1 MAENYSVKQVVEI
14 IKNGSVSERVD
25 VSRRYPILAQVAL
38 SLPDFAVDMLNAVK
52 YCNARKI
59 DRYYQD
65 FLNGD
70 VEVDQDT
77 EEDIEEVAEEPK
89 KKSKRGV
96 RLRRQRKLMRMTKRP
111 MRTTKRPMRTKT
123 RRLQRSPRRFPRSPR
138 RLRMTKTS
146 LMRWTTKMMRLR
158 MKMRSL

>member
-70 VEVDQDT
+70 IEDE
-77 EEDIEEVAEEPK
+77 EEDEETT
-89 KKSKRGV
+89 KKSKKV
-96 RLRRQRKLMRMTKRP
+96 SKKS
-111 MRTTKRPMRTKT
+111 KKT
-123 RRLQRSPRRFPRSPR
+123 EDNEDESDEMDDEDDETEDEDEKPVKKSKKAKAKKNKKPEPEDDDDFDFDD
-138 RLRMTKTS
+138 
-146 LMRWTTKMMRLR
+146 
-158 MKMRSL
+158 

>member
-14 IKNGSVSERVD
+14 IKGDDMAKRVD

-70 VEVDQDT
+70 VEDDQDS
-77 EEDIEEVAEEPK
+77 EVDEDDEEVDEAEDEDEKPV
-89 KKSKRGV
+89 KKSK
-96 RLRRQRKLMRMTKRP
+96 KAKTKKSKKP
-111 MRTTKRPMRTKT
+111 EPEDDDDDDD
-123 RRLQRSPRRFPRSPR
+123 FDFDD
-138 RLRMTKTS
+138 
-146 LMRWTTKMMRLR
+146 
-158 MKMRSL
+158 